1 MAKVLIGRDLG
12 GYTFDK
18 VNKTITFSGFN
29 CSLDGLLM
37 VTDVTNN
44 TIIYQFNDPAKGGS
58 LVNNTLTLDYDT
70 NVVAFSNND
79 NLQIFYWSEAP
90 QGVTLSEIDSL
101 ITRRDL
107 SILRRIENDTI
118 LGKNVVV
125 TNTPLAV
132 SLSSLNSVG
141 SVGSLIYYGSQ
152 SDQYIPFTIHIQM
165 RDNFNNFRKN
175 TIQ

>member
-44 TIIYQFNDPAKGGS
+44 TIIYQFNDPAKGGDI
-58 LVNNTLTLDYDT
+58 VNNVLTLDYNT
-70 NVVAFSNND
+70 NVAGFSNTD

-118 LGKNVVV
+118 QGKNVMVR
-125 TNTPLAV
+125 ND
-132 SLSSLNSVG
+132 SNSVIPT
-141 SVGSLIYYGSQ
+141 SVSTVNQLTYYGSQ
-152 SDQYIPFTIHIQM
+152 NDQFIPFTIHIQM

-175 TIQ
+175 TIA

>member
-18 VNKTITFSGFN
+18 VSKTITFSGFK

-107 SILRRIENDTI
+107 SMLRRIENDTI

-125 TNTPLAV
+125 TNTSAIAV
-132 SLSSLNSVG
+132 SLNSVNA
-141 SVGSLIYYGSQ
+141 LIYYGNS
-152 SDQYIPFTIHIQM
+152 SDQFIPFTVHIQM
-165 RDNFNNFRKN
+165 RDSFNNFRKN

>member
-12 GYTFDK
+12 GYTFDYQ
-18 VNKTITFSGFN
+18 NRTITFSGFN

-44 TIIYQFNDPAKGGS
+44 TIIYQFNDHAKGGDI
-58 LVNNTLTLDYDT
+58 VNNTLTLHYNT
-70 NVVAFSNND
+70 NVLGFADND

-101 ITRRDL
+101 IARRDL
-107 SILRRIENDTI
+107 SMLRRIENDTVQ
-118 LGKNVVV
+118 GKNVMVRNDSNSV
-125 TNTPLAV
+125 IPTSV
-132 SLSSLNSVG
+132 STISSLQ
-141 SVGSLIYYGSQ
+141 YYGNSN
-152 SDQYIPFTIHIQM
+152 DQFIPFTVHIQM

-175 TIQ
+175 TIA

>member
-18 VNKTITFSGFN
+18 VSKTITFSGFN

-44 TIIYQFNDPAKGGS
+44 IIIYQFNDPAKGGS

-101 ITRRDL
+101 IARRDL
-107 SILRRIENDTI
+107 SMLRRIENDTI

-125 TNTPLAV
+125 TNTQL
-132 SLSSLNSVG
+132 SITGTISSLQ
-141 SVGSLIYYGSQ
+141 YYGNNN
-152 SDQYIPFTIHIQM
+152 DQFLPFTVHIQM

>member
-18 VNKTITFSGFN
+18 VSKTITFSGFN

-58 LVNNTLTLDYDT
+58 LVNNTLTLDYNT
-70 NVVAFSNND
+70 NVVAFTNND

-101 ITRRDL
+101 IARRDL
-107 SILRRIENDTI
+107 SILRRVENDTI

-125 TNTPLAV
+125 RNDSNSAIPTSV
-132 SLSSLNSVG
+132 STVSQMV
-141 SVGSLIYYGSQ
+141 YYGNN
-152 SDQYIPFTIHIQM
+152 SDQFIPFTVHIQM
-165 RDNFNNFRKN
+165 RDNFNNYRQN

>member
-12 GYTFDK
+12 GYTFNK
-18 VNKTITFSGFN
+18 VSKTITFSGFN

-107 SILRRIENDTI
+107 SMLRRIENDTV
-118 LGKNVVV
+118 LGKNVMVR
-125 TNTPLAV
+125 ND
-132 SLSSLNSVG
+132 SNSVIPT
-141 SVGSLIYYGSQ
+141 SVSTVNQLTFYGNQ
-152 SDQYIPFTIHIQM
+152 NDQFIPFTVHIQM
-165 RDNFNNFRKN
+165 RDSFNNFRKN

>member
-58 LVNNTLTLDYDT
+58 LVNNTLTLDYNT
-70 NVVAFSNND
+70 NVAGFLNND

-101 ITRRDL
+101 IARRDL

-118 LGKNVVV
+118 QGKNVMVR
-125 TNTPLAV
+125 ND
-132 SLSSLNSVG
+132 SNSVIPT
-141 SVGSLIYYGSQ
+141 SVSTVNQLTYYGSQ
-152 SDQYIPFTIHIQM
+152 NDQFIPFTIHIQM

-175 TIQ
+175 TIA

>member
-12 GYTFDK
+12 GYTFNK
-18 VNKTITFSGFN
+18 VSKTITFSGFN

-44 TIIYQFNDPAKGGS
+44 TIIYQFNDPTKGGDI
-58 LVNNTLTLDYDT
+58 VNNTLTLDYNT
-70 NVVAFSNND
+70 NVAGFSNTD

-107 SILRRIENDTI
+107 SMLRRIENDTVV
-118 LGKNVVV
+118 GKNVVV
-125 TNTPLAV
+125 TNAQV
-132 SLSSLNSVG
+132 SVTGTISSLV
-141 SVGSLIYYGSQ
+141 YYGNGN
-152 SDQYIPFTIHIQM
+152 DQFVPFTVHIQM
-165 RDNFNNFRKN
+165 RDNFNNYRQN

>member
-18 VNKTITFSGFN
+18 VSKTITFSGFN

-44 TIIYQFNDPAKGGS
+44 SIIYQFNDPAKGGS
-58 LVNNTLTLDYDT
+58 LVNNTLTLDYNT
-70 NVVAFSNND
+70 NVAGFSNND

-101 ITRRDL
+101 IARRDL
-107 SILRRIENDTI
+107 SMLRRLENDTVQ
-118 LGKNVVV
+118 GKNVMVRNDSNSAIP
-125 TNTPLAV
+125 TSV
-132 SLSSLNSVG
+132 STVSQM
-141 SVGSLIYYGSQ
+141 IYYGNS
-152 SDQYIPFTIHIQM
+152 SDQFIPFTVHIQM

-175 TIQ
+175 TIA

>member
-12 GYTFDK
+12 GYTFDYQ
-18 VNKTITFSGFN
+18 NRTITFSGFK

-44 TIIYQFNDPAKGGS
+44 TIIYQFNDPTKGGEVTS
-58 LVNNTLTLDYDT
+58 DNRLLLDYNT
-70 NVVAFSNND
+70 NVVGFEDTD

-107 SILRRIENDTI
+107 SMLRRIENDTI
-118 LGKNVVV
+118 QGKNVMVR
-125 TNTPLAV
+125 ND
-132 SLSSLNSVG
+132 SNSVIPT
-141 SVGSLIYYGSQ
+141 SVSTVTQLTYYGSQ
-152 SDQYIPFTIHIQM
+152 NDQFVPFTIHIQM

-175 TIQ
+175 TIA

>member
-12 GYTFDK
+12 SYTFDK

-58 LVNNTLTLDYDT
+58 LINNVLTLDYNT
-70 NVVAFSNND
+70 NFSIFSNND

-101 ITRRDL
+101 IARRDL
-107 SILRRIENDTI
+107 SMLRRIENDTV

-125 TNTPLAV
+125 TNTSSFPIPV
-132 SLSSLNSVG
+132 SLSLLSQIS
-141 SVGSLIYYGSQ
+141 YYGTSN
-152 SDQYIPFTIHIQM
+152 DQFIPFTVHIQM
-165 RDNFNNFRKN
+165 RENFNNFRKN
-175 TIQ
+175 TIA

>member
-12 GYTFDK
+12 GYTFDYQ
-18 VNKTITFSGFN
+18 NRTITFSGFN

-44 TIIYQFNDPAKGGS
+44 TIIYQFNDPVKGGAI
-58 LVNNTLTLDYDT
+58 VNNTLTLHYNT
-70 NVVAFSNND
+70 NVAGFADND

-101 ITRRDL
+101 IARRDL
-107 SILRRIENDTI
+107 SMLRRIENDTI
-118 LGKNVVV
+118 QGKNVMVRNDSNSAIP
-125 TNTPLAV
+125 TSV
-132 SLSSLNSVG
+132 STISSLQ
-141 SVGSLIYYGSQ
+141 YYGNSN
-152 SDQYIPFTIHIQM
+152 DQFIPFTVHIQM

-175 TIQ
+175 TIA

>member
-12 GYTFDK
+12 GYTFDYQ
-18 VNKTITFSGFN
+18 NRTITFSGFK

-44 TIIYQFNDPAKGGS
+44 TIIYQFNDPTKGGEVTADNR
-58 LVNNTLTLDYDT
+58 LLLDYNT
-70 NVVAFSNND
+70 NVAGFADND

-107 SILRRIENDTI
+107 SMLRRIENDTV

-125 TNTPLAV
+125 TNAPV
-132 SLSSLNSVG
+132 IS
-141 SVGSLIYYGSQ
+141 GSLTNLAYYGVT
-152 SDQYIPFTIHIQM
+152 SDQFIPFTVHMQM

>member
-12 GYTFDK
+12 GYTFNK
-18 VNKTITFSGFN
+18 VSKTITFSGFN

-58 LVNNTLTLDYDT
+58 LVNNTLTLDYNT
-70 NVVAFSNND
+70 NVAGFSNND

-101 ITRRDL
+101 IARRDL
-107 SILRRIENDTI
+107 SMLRRIENDTP
-118 LGKNVVV
+118 LGKNVVI
-125 TNTPLAV
+125 TNTQ
-132 SLSSLNSVG
+132 LSVTGTIGTLQ
-141 SVGSLIYYGSQ
+141 YYGNNN
-152 SDQYIPFTIHIQM
+152 DQFVPFTVHMQM

-175 TIQ
+175 TIT

>member
-18 VNKTITFSGFN
+18 INKTITFSGFK

-101 ITRRDL
+101 IARRDL
-107 SILRRIENDTI
+107 SMLRRIENDTI

-125 TNTPLAV
+125 TNTVPV
-132 SLSSLNSVG
+132 SVNSVSSLV
-141 SVGSLIYYGSQ
+141 YYGNS
-152 SDQYIPFTIHIQM
+152 SDQFIPFTVHIQM

-175 TIQ
+175 TIA

>member
-18 VNKTITFSGFN
+18 VSKTITFSGLN

-37 VTDVTNN
+37 VTDVTNG
-44 TIIYQFNDPAKGGS
+44 TIIYQFNDPAKGGT
-58 LVNNTLTLDYDT
+58 LVNNTLTLTYNT
-70 NVVAFSNND
+70 NVAGFSNSD

-101 ITRRDL
+101 IARRDL
-107 SILRRIENDTI
+107 SMLRRIENDTI

-125 TNTPLAV
+125 TNTSAIPTSV
-132 SLSSLNSVG
+132 STVTNLT
-141 SVGSLIYYGSQ
+141 YYGAT
-152 SDQYIPFTIHIQM
+152 SDQFIPFTIHIQM
-165 RDNFNNFRKN
+165 RDSFNNFRKN

>member
-1 MAKVLIGRDLG
+1 MAKVLVGRDLG

-101 ITRRDL
+101 IARRDL

-125 TNTPLAV
+125 TNTQ
-132 SLSSLNSVG
+132 LSVTGTISTLQ
-141 SVGSLIYYGSQ
+141 YYGNNN
-152 SDQYIPFTIHIQM
+152 DQFLPFTVHIQM

>member
-18 VNKTITFSGFN
+18 VSKTITFSGFN

-70 NVVAFSNND
+70 NVVAFRNND

-101 ITRRDL
+101 IARRDL
-107 SILRRIENDTI
+107 SILRRVENDTP
-118 LGKNVVV
+118 LGKNVVIA
-125 TNTPLAV
+125 NTPL
-132 SLSSLNSVG
+132 SVTG
-141 SVGSLIYYGSQ
+141 SISMLQYYGNSN
-152 SDQYIPFTIHIQM
+152 DQFIPFTVHIQM

-175 TIQ
+175 TIT

>member
-12 GYTFDK
+12 GYSFDRQT
-18 VNKTITFSGFN
+18 KTITFSGFN

-37 VTDVTNN
+37 VTDVTNG
-44 TIIYQFNDPAKGGS
+44 TIIYQFNDPAKGGT
-58 LVNNTLTLDYDT
+58 LVNNTLTLTYNT
-70 NVVAFSNND
+70 NVAGFSNTD

-101 ITRRDL
+101 IARRDL
-107 SILRRIENDTI
+107 SMLRRIENDTV

-125 TNTPLAV
+125 ANTQ
-132 SLSSLNSVG
+132 LNVIG
-141 SVGSLIYYGSQ
+141 SISMLQYYGNNN
-152 SDQYIPFTIHIQM
+152 DQFVPFTVHIQM
-165 RDNFNNFRKN
+165 RDSFNNFRKN

>member
-18 VNKTITFSGFN
+18 VSKTITFSGFN
-29 CSLDGLLM
+29 CSIDGLLM

-58 LVNNTLTLDYDT
+58 LVNNTLTLDYNT
-70 NVVAFSNND
+70 NVVAFTNND

-101 ITRRDL
+101 IARRDL
-107 SILRRIENDTI
+107 SILRRVENDTVQ
-118 LGKNVVV
+118 GKNVVV
-125 TNTPLAV
+125 RND
-132 SLSSLNSVG
+132 SNSVIPT
-141 SVGSLIYYGSQ
+141 SVSTVNQLTYYGSQ
-152 SDQYIPFTIHIQM
+152 NDQFIPFTIHIQM

-175 TIQ
+175 TIA

>member
-18 VNKTITFSGFN
+18 VSKTITFSGFN

-44 TIIYQFNDPAKGGS
+44 TIIYQFNDPAKGGDV
-58 LVNNTLTLDYDT
+58 VNNVLTLDYNT
-70 NVVAFSNND
+70 NVAGFSNTD

-101 ITRRDL
+101 IARRDL
-107 SILRRIENDTI
+107 SILRRIENDTV

-125 TNTPLAV
+125 TNAPV
-132 SLSSLNSVG
+132 IS
-141 SVGSLIYYGSQ
+141 GSLTNLAYYGVS
-152 SDQYIPFTIHIQM
+152 SDQFIPFTVHMQM

-175 TIQ
+175 TIT

>member
-18 VNKTITFSGFN
+18 VSKTITFSGFN

-58 LVNNTLTLDYDT
+58 LVNNTLTLDYNT
-70 NVVAFSNND
+70 NVAGFSNTD

-107 SILRRIENDTI
+107 SILRRVENDTI

-125 TNTPLAV
+125 ANTPLAV
-132 SLSSLNSVG
+132 SLSSLNSV
-141 SVGSLIYYGSQ
+141 SSLIYYGNQ
-152 SDQYIPFTIHIQM
+152 SDQFIPFTVHIQM
-165 RDNFNNFRKN
+165 RDSFNNFRKN

>member
-12 GYTFDK
+12 GYTFDYQ
-18 VNKTITFSGFN
+18 NRTITFSGFN

-44 TIIYQFNDPAKGGS
+44 TIIYQFNDPVKGGEVTS
-58 LVNNTLTLDYDT
+58 DNRLLLDYNT
-70 NVVAFSNND
+70 NVAGFADND

-101 ITRRDL
+101 IARRDL

-118 LGKNVVV
+118 QGKNVMVRNDSNSAIP
-125 TNTPLAV
+125 TSV
-132 SLSSLNSVG
+132 STISSLQ
-141 SVGSLIYYGSQ
+141 YYGNSN
-152 SDQYIPFTIHIQM
+152 DQFIPFTVHMQM

-175 TIQ
+175 TIA

>member
-107 SILRRIENDTI
+107 SILRRIENDTVQ
-118 LGKNVVV
+118 GKNVVV
-125 TNTPLAV
+125 NNIPTITGT
-132 SLSSLNSVG
+132 LSSVNAISF
-141 SVGSLIYYGSQ
+141 YGTGGGAT
-152 SDQYIPFTIHIQM
+152 DQFIPFTVHIQM
-165 RDNFNNFRKN
+165 RDSFNNFRKN

>member
-125 TNTPLAV
+125 TNTSAIPTSV
-132 SLSSLNSVG
+132 STVTNLT
-141 SVGSLIYYGSQ
+141 YYGAT
-152 SDQYIPFTIHIQM
+152 SDQFIPFTVHIQM

-175 TIQ
+175 TIS

>member
-18 VNKTITFSGFN
+18 VSKTITFSGFK

-44 TIIYQFNDPAKGGS
+44 TIIYQFNDPTKGGS
-58 LVNNTLTLDYDT
+58 LVNNTLTLDYNT
-70 NVVAFSNND
+70 NVAGFSNND

-101 ITRRDL
+101 IARRDL
-107 SILRRIENDTI
+107 SILRRVENDTV

-125 TNTPLAV
+125 ANTNTIAV
-132 SLSSLNSVG
+132 SLNSV
-141 SVGSLIYYGSQ
+141 SSLIYYGNS
-152 SDQYIPFTIHIQM
+152 SDQFIPFTVHIQM

>member
-18 VNKTITFSGFN
+18 VSKTITFSGFN

-58 LVNNTLTLDYDT
+58 LVNNTLTLDYNT
-70 NVVAFSNND
+70 NVAGFSNTD

-101 ITRRDL
+101 IARRDL
-107 SILRRIENDTI
+107 SMLRRLENDTVQ
-118 LGKNVVV
+118 GKNVMVRNDSNSAIP
-125 TNTPLAV
+125 TSV
-132 SLSSLNSVG
+132 STVSQM
-141 SVGSLIYYGSQ
+141 IYYGNS
-152 SDQYIPFTIHIQM
+152 SDQFIPFTVHIQM
-165 RDNFNNFRKN
+165 RDSFNNFRKN
-175 TIQ
+175 TIV